1 MPSAAAQLPPQ
12 PPLQQQPP
20 VAGFVAP
27 VVKKRTP
34 PTHLGLHNAV
44 GTAAMP
50 HPPPAHYQMQHQL
63 LSPYPYS
70 APIAGVFP
78 PALTGP
84 IPAGPGDTI
93 TTTAP
98 MSPAGFWVQSPAQN
112 IAPMPSPSPSVTKHA
127 HHRTSKHNRPS
138 QRLMPQFNHIYQ
150 QQQQQQQQPQLNYI
164 FPPHVQNQFLQQ
176 CQSAPISPTSVPN
189 NNHVTDTPPL

>member
-1 MPSAAAQLPPQ
+1 MSPTISGTTPSGASSSNSYSKPSNRQYNYPEVNSSNNNNNNNLAPNTNDMVVPQQYMSLPLPPPPPAGPAPVGGGPMVIPSAAAPLPPQ

-34 PTHLGLHNAV
+34 PAHLGLHNAV

-112 IAPMPSPSPSVTKHA
+112 IAPMP
-127 HHRTSKHNRPS
+127 
-138 QRLMPQFNHIYQ
+138 
-150 QQQQQQQQPQLNYI
+150 
-164 FPPHVQNQFLQQ
+164 
-176 CQSAPISPTSVPN
+176 
-189 NNHVTDTPPL
+189 